1 MSSIDATLA
10 ERGSRYGNFDEHAE
24 VTQSIKAAM
33 QSGNNWLNLPDDMKE
48 ALEMTA
54 HKIGRILNGDP
65 NYIDSWTDICGYNRL
80 VEKRLI
86 AEQESAKAFM
96 NSREETSQGPAPD
109 KAAAAAD
116 CGCPTCTLRRLF
128 GGPKPGETVSAPESK
143 NTCSVGAMLAAAI
156 ALSTERAS
164 ASIPSSEI
172 IGAFKTLL
180 DAGAI
185 AKK

>member
-1 MSSIDATLA
+1 MSDIDATLA

-86 AEQESAKAFM
+86 AEQKSAKAFM
-96 NSREETSQGPAPD
+96 NSREGTSQGPAPD
-109 KAAAAAD
+109 KAADD
-116 CGCPTCTLRRLF
+116 CGCPACALRRYL
-128 GGPKPGETVSAPESK
+128 SAPRPAGAAPTPESE
-143 NTCSVGAMLAAAI
+143 NARSISAMLTAAV
-156 ALSTERAS
+156 ALPNGRTS
-164 ASIPSSEI
+164 ASIRTDEI
-172 IGAFKTLL
+172 ISAFKTLL

>member
-10 ERGSRYGNFDEHAE
+10 ERGTRYGNFDEHAD

-33 QSGNNWLNLPDDMKE
+33 QTGNNWFALPNDMKE

-65 NYIDSWTDICGYNRL
+65 GYIDSWTDICGYNRL

-96 NSREETSQGPAPD
+96 DSREETAQGPAPD
-109 KAAAAAD
+109 KAAADD
-116 CGCPTCTLRRLF
+116 CGCLACTLRRLF
-128 GGPKPGETVSAPESK
+128 SGPKPGETVPAPEAG
-143 NTCSVGAMLAAAI
+143 NTHSVGAMLSAAV
-156 ALSTERAS
+156 ALPNERAS
-164 ASIPSSEI
+164 ADISSGEVI
-172 IGAFKTLL
+172 SAFKTLL

>member
-1 MSSIDATLA
+1 MSDIDATLA

-109 KAAAAAD
+109 KAADD
-116 CGCPTCTLRRLF
+116 CGCPACTLRRLF
-128 GGPKPGETVSAPESK
+128 SGPKPGETVPAPEAG
-143 NTCSVGAMLAAAI
+143 NTRSVGAMLSAAV
-156 ALSTERAS
+156 ALPNERAS
-164 ASIPSSEI
+164 AGISSDEI
-172 IGAFKTLL
+172 ISAFKTLL